1 MSRPPKPAEPGT
13 ITSLTFEPPAGSNLQ
28 RAVAMAEQL
37 AIEYQGATV
46 VFRFG
51 YMEVTI
57 RDGGAL

>member
-37 AIEYQGATV
+37 AIEYQGAAV
-46 VFRFG
+46 VFHMG
-51 YMEVTI
+51 AMEVSV
-57 RDGGAL
+57 RAGGAA

>member
-1 MSRPPKPAEPGT
+1 MSRPPKPAEPGI
-13 ITSLTFEPPAGSNLQ
+13 ITSLTFKPPAGSNLQ

-37 AIEYQGATV
+37 AIEHQGATV